1 MSASSRMQAAKSTA
15 VRLSVT
21 FTLRQGRWTS
31 TNTNRLAVPLRR
43 YSQSYRS
50 SWHRLGR
57 DRRANLADELGR
69 ALVEANH
76 WPARIGRLGIEIEH
90 VLHPGNVFSVDLWNA
105 PHVLAP
111 RLQIVFS

>member
-1 MSASSRMQAAKSTA
+1 MDVDEHEQIGCSI
-15 VRLSVT
+15 
-21 FTLRQGRWTS
+21 TS
-31 TNTNRLAVPLRR
+31 IFAIVALELA
-43 YSQSYRS
+43 
-50 SWHRLGR
+50 RLGR